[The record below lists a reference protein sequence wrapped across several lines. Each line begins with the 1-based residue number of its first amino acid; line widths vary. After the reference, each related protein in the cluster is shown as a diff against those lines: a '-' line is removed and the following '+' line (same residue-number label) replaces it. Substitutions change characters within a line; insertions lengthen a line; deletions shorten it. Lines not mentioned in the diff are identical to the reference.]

1 MKQLLQR
8 LAKYLAYFAAAI
20 VILLAVAVG
29 LFRLMLPRLPAYQ
42 EEIKNW
48 ASAAIGMQVEFTGM
62 DAHWRLSGPE
72 LNFYNAEL
80 IRPDGSDSLL
90 GVDEL
95 SMGVGLMR
103 LLVDRELV
111 VDRVLIRDT
120 SLDLRQADDGA
131 WLLQGV
137 ALEELI
143 GFRKDLPEGAG
154 AAVTV
159 IGQDISLDYWP
170 PGADEPLEL
179 TIDRLQ
185 VLRDELQLD
194 IEATVDLPDELGERI
209 AVSANKRLEDAAE
222 NGVWQFFVEGR
233 SLAVAGW
240 TRFQPSELPIVRSGR
255 ADLSLWLERSA
266 DGIRSATGNLIITD
280 LVAGEAI
287 DNMTFDIQGRFE
299 FSHDPGGWLLA
310 ADNFRLQRAPG
321 EWPNSSIRVD
331 VTTDT
336 SGKILAMNAR
346 ASFINLN
353 NLKLLTPWLPER
365 QRSILDAYGP
375 SGTIHGFELGLADL
389 GSESV
394 RFDLSAELEEAGI
407 RARDKWPGLSGFSG
421 QVRADR
427 SGGRLEIET
436 SDLRLDMP
444 EFLAEPIDFDDAIG
458 TVIWRRNNETTIIL
472 SDSIRIR
479 NAELDTRSSL
489 QVSLP
494 ANGGSP
500 VIDFVSNWNI
510 TDLSAVSRY
519 LPGKLMKPNLYAWF
533 DNALVA
539 GIVPRGTVRL
549 TGPLDKFPFDAG
561 EGLFRVE
568 AQIEDLKLK
577 YHPNW
582 PIVEQVNADVFVDDM
597 HFYSNHVDGTTL
609 GNATAGARVEIADLR
624 KPVLTVD
631 ASATGTLE
639 TIRQLS
645 NQSPIANVFGGQLD
659 RIQVDGDASFDL
671 QLRYPLGDKL
681 NYAFTVGVRTNNGR
695 LSIDGFTPPLTELS
709 GLVTVTRDIIQSES
723 LTARFLGEPVR
734 IDLARAT
741 DDMPKYS
748 IVASATGI
756 ATGEGLIGEL
766 GLPLAGRLRGSTPYS
781 ARILF
786 PRGKVEEP
794 VPLHIAVETN
804 LEGLA
809 IEMPVPVGKTPGE
822 TRPLSLHIEFPGS
835 DRIDSFGSS
844 PEDFEWSVSFLKE
857 LGQWDFDRGVIAVG
871 GAEAIEPE
879 TRGLHIVGETPEV
892 RLKEWLNMRSEG
904 SDSPG
909 LGERIRS
916 IDLTV
921 DDLYAVGQHFSRHR
935 VRLDRGAEEWLI
947 ELDGEEAVGS
957 LVVPYDFSGD
967 KPLVVDMA
975 RLILPGKD
983 EVERDDTDL
992 TDPRTLPPLSIK
1004 AGDFALGLRHFG
1016 NLEAEFVRI
1025 GTGLEA
1031 VSITSR
1037 DDSFE
1042 LSGAG
1047 RWVVEP
1053 ADNEGRRSY
1062 LTAKLISR
1070 DIKQTAARL
1079 NYQPGIV
1086 GQDMEVDIDVSWP
1099 GGPREDILAHLDGN
1113 IGIRL
1118 GTGQLDEVEPGAG
1131 RVFGLLSV
1139 VALPR
1144 RLSLDFRDVL
1154 GKGFGFDEIT
1164 GNFRVV
1170 SGETFTCDLS
1180 LKSPAADI
1188 GIVGRAGLGSRD
1200 YEQSAMVSASVGNT
1214 LPIVGAVV
1222 AGPGVAAALLVFSQ
1236 IFKKP
1241 LQDMGQVYYSIGGSW
1256 DEPAMEVSDAE
1267 QFTKTYEAAGCLQQA
1282 E

>member
-8 LAKYLAYFAAAI
+8 LAKYLAYFAAAV
-20 VILLAVAVG
+20 VIFLAVAVG

-62 DAHWRLSGPE
+62 DARWRLSGPE

-103 LLVDRELV
+103 LLVDREVV

-170 PGADEPLEL
+170 PGAEEPLEL

-194 IEATVDLPDELGERI
+194 IEATVDLPDALGERI

-266 DGIRSATGNLIITD
+266 DGIRSATGNLIVTD

-287 DNMTFDIQGRFE
+287 DNVTFDIQGRFE

-365 QRSILDAYGP
+365 QRSILDAYEP
-375 SGTIHGFELGLADL
+375 SGTVHGFELGLADL
-389 GSESV
+389 ESESA

-427 SGGRLEIET
+427 SGGRVEIET

-472 SDSIRIR
+472 SDSVRIR

-539 GIVPRGTVRL
+539 GIVPRGTVRFA
-549 TGPLDKFPFDAG
+549 GPLDKFPFEVG
-561 EGLFRVE
+561 EG
-568 AQIEDLKLK
+568 
-577 YHPNW
+577 
-582 PIVEQVNADVFVDDM
+582 
-597 HFYSNHVDGTTL
+597 G
-609 GNATAGARVEIADLR
+609 
-624 KPVLTVD
+624 
-631 ASATGTLE
+631 
-639 TIRQLS
+639 
-645 NQSPIANVFGGQLD
+645 
-659 RIQVDGDASFDL
+659 
-671 QLRYPLGDKL
+671 
-681 NYAFTVGVRTNNGR
+681 
-695 LSIDGFTPPLTELS
+695 
-709 GLVTVTRDIIQSES
+709 
-723 LTARFLGEPVR
+723 
-734 IDLARAT
+734 
-741 DDMPKYS
+741 
-748 IVASATGI
+748 
-756 ATGEGLIGEL
+756 
-766 GLPLAGRLRGSTPYS
+766 
-781 ARILF
+781 
-786 PRGKVEEP
+786 
-794 VPLHIAVETN
+794 
-804 LEGLA
+804 
-809 IEMPVPVGKTPGE
+809 
-822 TRPLSLHIEFPGS
+822 
-835 DRIDSFGSS
+835 
-844 PEDFEWSVSFLKE
+844 
-857 LGQWDFDRGVIAVG
+857 
-871 GAEAIEPE
+871 
-879 TRGLHIVGETPEV
+879 
-892 RLKEWLNMRSEG
+892 
-904 SDSPG
+904 
-909 LGERIRS
+909 
-916 IDLTV
+916 
-921 DDLYAVGQHFSRHR
+921 
-935 VRLDRGAEEWLI
+935 
-947 ELDGEEAVGS
+947 
-957 LVVPYDFSGD
+957 
-967 KPLVVDMA
+967 
-975 RLILPGKD
+975 
-983 EVERDDTDL
+983 
-992 TDPRTLPPLSIK
+992 
-1004 AGDFALGLRHFG
+1004 
-1016 NLEAEFVRI
+1016 
-1025 GTGLEA
+1025 
-1031 VSITSR
+1031 
-1037 DDSFE
+1037 
-1042 LSGAG
+1042 
-1047 RWVVEP
+1047 
-1053 ADNEGRRSY
+1053 
-1062 LTAKLISR
+1062 
-1070 DIKQTAARL
+1070 
-1079 NYQPGIV
+1079 
-1086 GQDMEVDIDVSWP
+1086 
-1099 GGPREDILAHLDGN
+1099 
-1113 IGIRL
+1113 
-1118 GTGQLDEVEPGAG
+1118 
-1131 RVFGLLSV
+1131 
-1139 VALPR
+1139 
-1144 RLSLDFRDVL
+1144 
-1154 GKGFGFDEIT
+1154 
-1164 GNFRVV
+1164 
-1170 SGETFTCDLS
+1170 
-1180 LKSPAADI
+1180 
-1188 GIVGRAGLGSRD
+1188 
-1200 YEQSAMVSASVGNT
+1200 
-1214 LPIVGAVV
+1214 
-1222 AGPGVAAALLVFSQ
+1222 
-1236 IFKKP
+1236 
-1241 LQDMGQVYYSIGGSW
+1241 
-1256 DEPAMEVSDAE
+1256 
-1267 QFTKTYEAAGCLQQA
+1267 
-1282 E
+1282 